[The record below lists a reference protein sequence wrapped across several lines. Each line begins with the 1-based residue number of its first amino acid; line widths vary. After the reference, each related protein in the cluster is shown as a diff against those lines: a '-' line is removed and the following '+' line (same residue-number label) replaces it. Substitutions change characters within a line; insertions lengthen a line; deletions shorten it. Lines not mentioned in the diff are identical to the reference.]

1 MVAKVLDLHEPWSC
15 KYDQKRKRKMVAHTF
30 LPSFDNANGRLFQ
43 ERLFEIRKF
52 CYHDNVTSH
61 FSSLLESKIAI
72 KNGSV
77 LFKFILRIY
86 LNYKCVSLAFD
97 GQDGN
102 GVQLK
107 KNWANFFKV
116 KLLCCFK
123 MNKNRSCIFSLVR
136 EKNCY

>member
-1 MVAKVLDLHEPWSC
+1 
-15 KYDQKRKRKMVAHTF
+15 MVAHTF
-30 LPSFDNANGRLFQ
+30 LPSFDNANGRLCQ
-43 ERLFEIRKF
+43 ESLFEIQKF

-86 LNYKCVSLAFD
+86 LNYKCLSLAFD

-107 KNWANFFKV
+107 KMGPTFS
-116 KLLCCFK
+116 KLSFCVVLK
-123 MNKNRSCIFSLVR
+123 
-136 EKNCY
+136 